1 MTDFTDALFEDDGLS
16 QEVGSVDI
24 LIGIPSYN
32 NAHTIEKVVTASAE
46 GLNTYYPQQKSVII
60 NADGQSQDN
69 TVSIVKKARV
79 AKGIKKRSFQY
90 SGAFGKGS
98 ALRAIFE
105 AARILD
111 AKVCVVLDAD
121 TRSIA
126 SDWIYSLVNPVL
138 KLGYGYVSPYYV
150 RNKHDATVTN
160 EIVYPLTRALYGLRI
175 RQPIGGDFAFSN
187 GVVQVFTRKKYWE
200 SYPYIHQFGA
210 DIWMTTTAINEGFR
224 VCQSVLGV
232 KVHDKKDIIKDMS
245 EVFIQVTGTLF
256 ELMKTYE
263 HKWYDIIGSNQ
274 GFIYGDFKFV
284 EGEKISLNMNELL
297 QKFYSGYEKYKNVWK
312 KIFEKNTYLEFLDT
326 LHAASADNTVLSA
339 ELWTKIVY
347 EYACVYGFI
356 KKDQRERLLE
366 SMVPFYFLRTA
377 SFIKEAELFSD
388 EIADAVVE
396 GDAGLFERLKWYLI
410 NRWQD
415 YKTRNKEIVIF

>member
-1 MTDFTDALFEDDGLS
+1 MTDFKDELFEGNDLFKGIDK
-16 QEVGSVDI
+16 VDI
-24 LIGIPSYN
+24 LVGIPSYN
-32 NAHTIEKVVTASAE
+32 NAHSIEKVVMTSAE
-46 GLNTYYPQQKSVII
+46 GLEMYYPQQKSIII
-60 NADGQSQDN
+60 NSDGQSQDN
-69 TVSIVKKARV
+69 TVSIFKKTRV
-79 AKGIKKRSFQY
+79 PKGIGKRSFQY
-90 SGAFGKGS
+90 SGDFGKGS

-121 TRSIA
+121 TRSIT
-126 SDWIYSLVNPVL
+126 SDWIYSLVSPVF
-138 KLGYGYVSPYYV
+138 KLGYGFVSPYYV

-187 GVVQVFTRKKYWE
+187 GAVQVFTRNKYWE
-200 SYPYIHQFGA
+200 SYPYINQFGV
-210 DIWMTTTAINEGFR
+210 DIWMSTTAINEGFR
-224 VCQSVLGV
+224 VCQTVLGV
-232 KVHDKKDIIKDMS
+232 KVHDKKDIIKDMAK
-245 EVFIQVTGTLF
+245 VFVQVTGTLF
-256 ELMKTYE
+256 ELMKNYE
-263 HKWYDIIGSNQ
+263 QKWFDIIGSNQ
-274 GFIYGDFKFV
+274 GYIHGDFKFV
-284 EGEKISLNMNELL
+284 EGEKISLNINELL
-297 QKFYSGYEKYKNVWK
+297 QKFYDGYEKYKNVWK

-326 LHAASADNTVLSA
+326 LNASSRDNIVLSA

-347 EYACVYGFI
+347 EYACIYGFI
-356 KKDQRERLLE
+356 KKDQKEKLLE

-415 YKTRNKEIVIF
+415 YKSRNKEIIIF